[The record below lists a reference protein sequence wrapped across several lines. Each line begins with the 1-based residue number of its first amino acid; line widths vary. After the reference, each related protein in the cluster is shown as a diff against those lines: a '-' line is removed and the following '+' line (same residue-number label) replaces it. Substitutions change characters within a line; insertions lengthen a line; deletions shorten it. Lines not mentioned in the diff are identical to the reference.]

1 MTQLQKAYEM
11 LEMAGAKREKLEMA
25 MRARLEAEVKRL
37 RDANQLLQGPSL
49 CQSPYQAF

>member
-25 MRARLEAEVKRL
+25 MRAKLEAEVKRL
-37 RDANQLLQGPSL
+37 RDANQLMQGFSWSIPCRPL
-49 CQSPYQAF
+49 